1 MMVKRQHSLA
11 LSALAA
17 LMTTAAPA
25 LAQEMSMWSRASAA
39 PVNERVIER
48 WNSERPDAPI
58 SLTVIP
64 NNEVVTKV
72 ATAATM
78 GDAPDLLSIDLIFA
92 PPFMRAGFFEDVTDF
107 VTALPNWE
115 QTVEAHRT
123 LSTYEG
129 RNFGIPFAPENSVLF
144 YNKELFRQAGLDP
157 EDPPRTP
164 RKSSRP
170 PVRSA
175 RSATTPTAIISLAPA
190 AAATSLPPRR
200 RCGRPKARRCYPA
213 SVATRRWSGTRS
225 RRSSPTTGR
234 CGREGLIPE
243 SSQVDGGTSF
253 ISAFAAGNI
262 GMVGLGNFAIG
273 QYRTTAPDLDF
284 GVTMLPGGT
293 EGETGSFAGGDIL
306 AIPASATN
314 KETARE
320 FMAWALSDVIQQE
333 VFADNGYMPARL
345 DIAET
350 AFAGDERLMLTVEAM
365 RLAKTPYTNAFFAL
379 SNDPNGP
386 WLATIQAA
394 VFDGDIEGGIATGK
408 ERMNQIICD

>member
-1 MMVKRQHSLA
+1 MIRRQHSLA

-39 PVNERVIER
+39 PVAERVIER

-123 LSTYEG
+123 LSTYDG
-129 RNFGIPFAPENSVLF
+129 RNYGIPFAPENSVLF

-157 EDPPRTP
+157 EDPPTTTAEVLDAARKIGALGDDTYGYYFSGACGGCNIFTTAPQMWATEGTQVLPSQCGDEALVGDSIPAILSHYRTM
-164 RKSSRP
+164 
-170 PVRSA
+170 
-175 RSATTPTAIISLAPA
+175 
-190 AAATSLPPRR
+190 
-200 RCGRPKARRCYPA
+200 
-213 SVATRRWSGTRS
+213 WE
-225 RRSSPTTGR
+225 
-234 CGREGLIPE
+234 EGLIPE
-243 SSQVDGGTSF
+243 SAQVDGGTSF
-253 ISAFAAGNI
+253 VSAFAAGNI
-262 GMVGLGNFAIG
+262 GLVGLGNFAIG

-293 EGETGSFAGGDIL
+293 EGEAGSFAGGDIL
-306 AIPASATN
+306 AIPAAATN

-350 AFAGDERLMLTVEAM
+350 AFADDERLMLTVDAM
-365 RLAKTPYTNAFFAL
+365 RLANTPYTNAFFAL